1 MNTPHTI
8 YFAKDIKHKM
18 LIGFH
23 ILGIYFYQK
32 VKLTTRIITLCYLLN
47 CLYCINSLINLS
59 QCLVKR
65 IFQHDYSLLTLHYH
79 YYTTNL
85 KKR

>member
-1 MNTPHTI
+1 MNAPHTI

-47 CLYCINSLINLS
+47 CDTVL
-59 QCLVKR
+59 
-65 IFQHDYSLLTLHYH
+65 
-79 YYTTNL
+79 
-85 KKR
+85 